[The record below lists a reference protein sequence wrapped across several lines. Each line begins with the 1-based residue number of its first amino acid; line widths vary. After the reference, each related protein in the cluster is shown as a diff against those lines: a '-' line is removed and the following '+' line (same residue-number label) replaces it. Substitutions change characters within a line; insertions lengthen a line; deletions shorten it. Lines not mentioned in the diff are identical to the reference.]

1 MELLNKGVHF
11 HFSPGRCSAS
21 GSHRA
26 SEDLG
31 RLHPSS
37 LSSCSR
43 VITNLPPTTSQSQ
56 GLDCPNPWVC
66 SGSEP
71 GCSTCA
77 VSKEAEEER
86 GPGHGG
92 GTLILLPRLKA
103 GQSLSYPLAGETC
116 WLCKSARAQGLLLR
130 SFVVSEKGSAP
141 RGQRG
146 EGQPCRPTLSPG
158 NSDLHSGRIGWVHT
172 PGLSVS

>member
-43 VITNLPPTTSQSQ
+43 VITILPPTTSQSQ
-56 GLDCPNPWVC
+56 GLDCPNPWGC

-77 VSKEAEEER
+77 VSQEAEEER
-86 GPGHGG
+86 VQAMVRTPEFC
-92 GTLILLPRLKA
+92 L
-103 GQSLSYPLAGETC
+103 
-116 WLCKSARAQGLLLR
+116 
-130 SFVVSEKGSAP
+130 
-141 RGQRG
+141 
-146 EGQPCRPTLSPG
+146 LSPLLSLASPSLPHALNG
-158 NSDLHSGRIGWVHT
+158 ACENALLWLVERISCFWAGFMDLAHEELCSPLGSIGE
-172 PGLSVS
+172 LSSLCV

>member
-1 MELLNKGVHF
+1 MNKGVHF

-43 VITNLPPTTSQSQ
+43 VITILPPTTSQSQ
-56 GLDCPNPWVC
+56 GLDCPNPWGC

-77 VSKEAEEER
+77 VSEEAEEER

-92 GTLILLPRLKA
+92 GASILFPEVLRLGRVPPRPDLSPCWRHLLFMQISQGSGDAAEEPCGFRNGLSPKGHRDGRGSPSDPLSSQGILLH
-103 GQSLSYPLAGETC
+103 PLI
-116 WLCKSARAQGLLLR
+116 
-130 SFVVSEKGSAP
+130 P
-141 RGQRG
+141 
-146 EGQPCRPTLSPG
+146 
-158 NSDLHSGRIGWVHT
+158 
-172 PGLSVS
+172 